1 MYTWLCFKKSKT
13 GMKKVK
19 WLLAVM
25 LSMFLTHPIKLLA
38 QNEEKEQV
46 IQKMKTELTQKK
58 QEYAQKRAAFNRER
72 TSLPENIRTK
82 RQAELDEVQKELW
95 QAEKDIISYK
105 RDGGKGNVSNDQA
118 PESPDNAPKSTPTQK
133 QIDLQSLPHK
143 TYSGNFGYNQGKATY
158 TYIETDDGDRIYD
171 GKWTYKDG
179 MANVSFT
186 AEGQYKNDIRV
197 GKWVWTYTITNKN
210 DKEITTQ
217 TFNFDETGNLHGDV
231 IYHNS
236 KHAKL
241 RYTIHYSHGVLIG
254 KYTDMW
260 DGLKIGTYNIE
271 FDNDGKPVGTAVFK
285 QANGPLTYYTKY
297 ENGEVTERF
306 IRDHETGDKKS
317 GGIDVRYNFMSYISE
332 PILCPPATWLRSF
345 HISPARKGPNIFSER

>member
-82 RQAELDEVQKELW
+82 RQAELDEMQKELW
-95 QAEKDIISYK
+95 QAEKDILTIK
-105 RDGGKGNVSNDQA
+105 RSATKENSSTDQIHEPLNNASQPNVL
-118 PESPDNAPKSTPTQK
+118 
-133 QIDLQSLPHK
+133 QIQMDLQSLPHK
-143 TYSGNFGYNQGKATY
+143 TYTGNYGYNQGKATY
-158 TYIETDDGDRIYD
+158 TYVETDDGDRIYD
-171 GKWTYKDG
+171 GKWSYKDG
-179 MANVSFT
+179 MANVTFT
-186 AEGQYKNDIRV
+186 AEGQYKNDIRF
-197 GKWVWTYTITNKN
+197 GKWVWIYTIKNKDGN
-210 DKEITTQ
+210 EVTTQ

-236 KHAKL
+236 KHPKL
-241 RYTIHYSHGVLIG
+241 RYTIHYNHGILVG
-254 KYTDMW
+254 KYTEMW
-260 DGLKIGTYNIE
+260 DGYKIGTYNIE
-271 FDNDGKPVGTAVFK
+271 FDNKGMPVGTAVFK
-285 QANGPLTYYTKY
+285 QTQGPLTYYTKY
-297 ENGEVTERF
+297 ENGEVIERI
-306 IRDHETGDKKS
+306 IRDHETGDKKA
-317 GGIDVRYNFMSYISE
+317 GGTDVRSFFMDYISE

-345 HISPARKGPNIFSER
+345 HISPARKGPNVFSER